1 MGLGHAALHPVKN
14 PHAAPDGQIGKTVL
28 DGLGGGPPVAQTRH
42 GQQRADEVNA
52 QQDERC
58 PQHHD
63 PYALRHKAVQR
74 QQQRVAPFEHDNAE
88 RTPGQRCAE
97 ADIAVQIERHGA
109 VIPPAGVGGV
119 FKDVTADPLNN
130 GGVDGAEYQQEEP
143 AVPDVAQRKGDDQRA
158 DAVQNAE
165 RAAQHA
171 AVLILAADGRRKDDL
186 PHPAEE
192 RVGEKEKSNLIKCHN
207 NLLRKSVGGC
217 RASPRQP
224 CGG

>member
-14 PHAAPDGQIGKTVL
+14 PHAAPDGQIGKAVL
-28 DGLGGGPPVAQTRH
+28 DGLGGGPTVAQAGH

-52 QQDERC
+52 QQDKRG
-58 PQHHD
+58 PQHHG

-74 QQQRVAPFEHDNAE
+74 QQQRIAPLEHDDAQHA
-88 RTPGQRCAE
+88 PCDGCAQTNVT
-97 ADIAVQIERHGA
+97 VQIEGLGA
-109 VIPPAGVGGV
+109 VVPPAGVGGV
-119 FKDVTADPLNN
+119 FKDVAADPLND
-130 GGVDGAEYQQEEP
+130 GGVDGAEHKEEEP

-158 DAVQNAE
+158 DAVQDAE

-224 CGG
+224 CSG